1 MDASLAWN
9 DALPP
14 DPEPAS
20 AGSVKT
26 TTGGDHTRPVV
37 VAVIHGQIQAE
48 MALEA
53 LREAGIPA
61 VMQRNTVGSVYGL
74 NSGQWGDVPLLVP
87 APLLVQAQT
96 VLESMGLLPEGV

>member
-9 DALPP
+9 DELLP
-14 DPEPAS
+14 DREPAS
-20 AGSVKT
+20 VGGAKT

-37 VAVIHGQIQAE
+37 VAVIHGHLQAE

-61 VMQRNTVGSVYGL
+61 VVQRNTAGSVYGL
-74 NSGQWGDVPLLVP
+74 NSGQWGDVPILVP
-87 APLLVQAQT
+87 APLLVQAQA